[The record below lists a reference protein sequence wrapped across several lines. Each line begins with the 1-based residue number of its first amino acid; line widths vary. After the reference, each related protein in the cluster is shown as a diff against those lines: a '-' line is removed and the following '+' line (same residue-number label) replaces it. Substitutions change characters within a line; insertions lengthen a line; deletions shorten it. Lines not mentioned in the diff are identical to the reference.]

1 MKWFAEIKTAT
12 SSHWMPTLY
21 RDQPEIDKHMHVKMT
36 GARVRKQPV
45 EIKPWDHGKPLF
57 ELQKIYGGDAHEPA

>member
-12 SSHWMPTLY
+12 SSHWMPCLY
-21 RDQPEIDKHMHVKMT
+21 REKPEIDKFMRVKMT

-45 EIKPWDHGKPLF
+45 EIAPKDHGKRIF
-57 ELQKIYGGDAHEPA
+57 ELQGIYGGDAHEPA